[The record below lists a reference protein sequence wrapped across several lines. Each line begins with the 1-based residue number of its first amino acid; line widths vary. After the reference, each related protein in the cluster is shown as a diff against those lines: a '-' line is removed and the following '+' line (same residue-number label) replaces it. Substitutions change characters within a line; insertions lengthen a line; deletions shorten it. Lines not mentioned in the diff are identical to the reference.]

1 MVNADPQ
8 GPKFHIEAFDP
19 GEMRPEH
26 RSFLYCSGFLITRT
40 YCLHAHL
47 RSARSLQIT
56 NKVFSDS
63 QGALLQGWHVES
75 QVPEDEEDVAP
86 AEGAQGGA
94 RRWRRGFWNA
104 ERTWEGTGPKP
115 GDINEVVRRHLQQ
128 KEIQPPAPRA
138 IQSDLE
144 RSLSAT
150 ALRLRNNSAKKRRQ
164 DRHLRGRPIDS
175 SSASSSSSSSSSN
188 TESAD

>member
-63 QGALLQGWHVES
+63 QGALLHGTWNRRCPRMRKMWPRQREHRGERADG
-75 QVPEDEEDVAP
+75 DE
-86 AEGAQGGA
+86 
-94 RRWRRGFWNA
+94 GFGMLKGLGR
-104 ERTWEGTGPKP
+104 EPGP
-115 GDINEVVRRHLQQ
+115 NQET
-128 KEIQPPAPRA
+128 
-138 IQSDLE
+138 SM
-144 RSLSAT
+144 RSLGVICSKRKSNP
-150 ALRLRNNSAKKRRQ
+150 LRRV
-164 DRHLRGRPIDS
+164 PS
-175 SSASSSSSSSSSN
+175 SQ
-188 TESAD
+188 TWRDL